1 MPKVVVEDR
10 SKDYEINVIEKIG
23 FPAEVVQII
32 GRTGITGEV
41 TQVRVRILEGRDQ
54 GRILTRNVR
63 GPVRIGDIVILRE
76 TEREARK
83 LSARR

>member
-1 MPKVVVEDR
+1 MEEK
-10 SKDYEINVIEKIG
+10 SKDSNVNIIEKIG

-32 GRTGITGEV
+32 GKTGITGEV
-41 TQVRVRILEGRDQ
+41 MQVRVRILEGRDK

-83 LSARR
+83 LSVRR